1 MAVHA
6 TPNSNPLAIG
16 HDRCPFARPFPA
28 DFVDCP
34 AYQQMTFTAA
44 DSSNRVL
51 GDHLTC
57 RHLGVGRNRSE
68 QGGFYGRC
76 SLGGRADRLRWVAE
90 MRPERLE
97 AIHAISAEL
106 EGLNAARRQVLFA
119 AKSGVLAAPADMARR
134 QELRAVIDDYMQAL
148 RAFVATHD
156 EQLAAVGLP
165 ANQLL
170 ELIEEWM
177 MRWAKTRS
185 MAAVAPDQKLLAAF
199 DGPVQMLFGARI
211 GDVEKDDEDAAA
223 EVPDRDQE
231 PLQVEVSQGSRAI
244 TISGDID
251 AATTDALAAALTAAL
266 ATGTRSVDMSG
277 VLSCDT
283 AGLRALVTAAATLP
297 DGEQL
302 VVTGMS
308 PHLHKVLRRA
318 GWGESPQLTV
328 QAMAES

>member
-6 TPNSNPLAIG
+6 TPSSTPLAIG
-16 HDRCPFARPFPA
+16 HDRCPYARPFPA
-28 DFVDCP
+28 DFVECP

-97 AIHAISAEL
+97 AIQAISADLEEL
-106 EGLNAARRQVLFA
+106 NSARRQVLFA
-119 AKSGVLAAPADMARR
+119 AKSSVLAAPADMARR
-134 QELRAVIDDYMQAL
+134 QELRAVIDDYMNAL

-156 EQLAAVGLP
+156 EPLSAVGLP
-165 ANQLL
+165 GPQLL

-177 MRWAKTRS
+177 MRWAKTRD
-185 MAAVAPDQKLLAAF
+185 MAAVAPDQGLLAAF

-211 GDVEKDDEDAAA
+211 GDGEQDDADASG
-223 EVPDRDQE
+223 EPGQGKHE
-231 PLQVEVSQGSRAI
+231 PLQVEVSKDSRALTI
-244 TISGDID
+244 TGEID
-251 AATTDALAAALTAAL
+251 AATTDALGAALAAAL
-266 ATGTRSVDMSG
+266 ATGTRSVDLSG
-277 VLSCDT
+277 VISCD
-283 AGLRALVTAAATLP
+283 AGGLRALVTAAAGLP
-297 DGEQL
+297 EGEHL
-302 VVTGMS
+302 LVTGMP
-308 PHLHKVLRRA
+308 PHLHKVLRQA
-318 GWGESPQLTV
+318 GWGESPKLRV
-328 QAMAES
+328 QPMAAS